1 MTPHN
6 QAKKGDIAK
15 IVLMPGDPLRAK
27 FIAEKFLENPKKINN
42 VRNMFG
48 YTGTYKGKEISVMGS
63 GMGIPSIG
71 IYSHELYTDYD
82 VDTIIRVGSCGAYN
96 SDLKLFDIVVAMGA
110 SSDSNFAHQ
119 FNLPG
124 NISAIADFDLLRKA
138 VLSAEKLNK
147 KVHVGSVFSSDI
159 FYNNNK
165 DEWKMWEKMGILA
178 VEMESYGLY
187 LTAQSL
193 GKKALT
199 VLTVSDSF
207 HFDEKTTPEEREKS
221 FDEMIEVVLLS
232 CLM

>member
-15 IVLMPGDPLRAK
+15 IVLMHGDPLRAK
-27 FIAEKFLENPKKINN
+27 FIAEKFLKNPKQFNT

-71 IYSHELYTDYD
+71 IYSHELYKDYD

-96 SDLKLFDIVVAMGA
+96 PNLKLFDIVVAMGA
-110 SSDSNFAHQ
+110 SSDSNFHHQ

-124 NISAIADFDLLRKA
+124 SISAIADFSLLRKA
-138 VLSAEKLNK
+138 VLAAEKLGKNI
-147 KVHVGSVFSSDI
+147 HVGSVFSSDI
-159 FYNNNK
+159 FYNNDK
-165 DEWKMWEKMGILA
+165 DEWKRWAKMGILA

-207 HFDEKTTPEEREKS
+207 HFEEKTTPEEREKS